1 MKLSSKNAVFLL
13 ISSIIF
19 FMGCT
24 YSGAIRTDIA
34 PSAMVGRKSLSSV
47 GVYFYPRLAEYEEVT
62 KPATFYGSAH
72 TFKFEMG
79 PAMKES
85 LIKSVEAA
93 YSKVSILRETPKPGE
108 FDRDISFDLQSS
120 NVQVEFVPGFWNASA
135 KANAII
141 HVSMEIIDGKSLK
154 TIQRL
159 AISGN
164 GFSTKDTSG
173 GGDAQK
179 QFSRAIEDAIRQLS
193 ENTANLLISG
203 VAEPKG
209 DIK

>member
-1 MKLSSKNAVFLL
+1 MSDLVLGF
-13 ISSIIF
+13 IF
-19 FMGCT
+19 IPDSQNM
-24 YSGAIRTDIA
+24 R
-34 PSAMVGRKSLSSV
+34 
-47 GVYFYPRLAEYEEVT
+47 RLP
-62 KPATFYGSAH
+62 KPATYYGSAH

-79 PAMKES
+79 PAMKEA

-141 HVSMEIIDGKSLK
+141 HVSMEIIDGKSSK

-164 GFSTKDTSG
+164 GSSTKDTSG

-179 QFSRAIEDAIRQLS
+179 QFSEQLKTQFV
-193 ENTANLLISG
+193 NCLKIQQ
-203 VAEPKG
+203 
-209 DIK
+209 IY